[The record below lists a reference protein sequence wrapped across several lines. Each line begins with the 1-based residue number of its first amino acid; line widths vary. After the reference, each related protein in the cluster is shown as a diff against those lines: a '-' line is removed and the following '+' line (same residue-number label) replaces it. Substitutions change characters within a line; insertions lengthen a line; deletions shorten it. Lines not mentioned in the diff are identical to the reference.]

1 MAFEKKEVTLADLF
15 EKHAATK
22 QEAARVRMLVSD
34 YDILHMTF
42 DELLSIKG
50 MGRKGALLVMHVACD
65 LKGKN

>member
-1 MAFEKKEVTLADLF
+1 MAFEKKEITLTERF

-50 MGRKGALLVMHVACD
+50 MGRKGALLVMEVACD
-65 LKGKN
+65 LKGKS

>member
-1 MAFEKKEVTLADLF
+1 MAFEKKETTLVDLF

-42 DELLSIKG
+42 GELLSIKG

>member
-1 MAFEKKEVTLADLF
+1 MAEKKEITLTDLF
-15 EKHAATK
+15 EKHAVTK

-34 YDILHMTF
+34 HDILRMTF

-50 MGRKGALLVMHVACD
+50 MGRKGALLVTQVACD